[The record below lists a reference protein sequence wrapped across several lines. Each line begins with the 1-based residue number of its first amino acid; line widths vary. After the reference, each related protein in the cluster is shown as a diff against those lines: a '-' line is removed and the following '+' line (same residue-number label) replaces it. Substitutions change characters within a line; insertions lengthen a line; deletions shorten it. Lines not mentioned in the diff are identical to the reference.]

1 MARRIVQLT
10 DLHLLPNADDRLR
23 GVPTVR
29 VVAQVIEHLQ
39 RQVPDA
45 DCLVISGDLAQEE
58 AHTTY
63 RRLAEM
69 LGSWTS
75 RVRMIPGNHDNR
87 SELEAVFG
95 ARITLEDDR
104 VVFSEQLDAWRLIGL
119 DSQEPGKVAGRV
131 GTKQLQ
137 WFDRQL
143 REHATSPT
151 IVFVHH
157 PPVSVETTWFDE
169 IGLLDAQEL
178 RGMIARHTQV
188 KLVCC
193 GHVHFEFESKIGTA
207 LVVTT
212 PAASFQFA
220 PHTPSQQYDLQ
231 PPGYRVIELDG
242 SEFRTKVVRL
252 TKLDYPPEL
261 ES

>member
-131 GTKQLQ
+131 GKHVKVIRLKG
-137 WFDRQL
+137 
-143 REHATSPT
+143 A
-151 IVFVHH
+151 
-157 PPVSVETTWFDE
+157 
-169 IGLLDAQEL
+169 GLLRLHADFQ
-178 RGMIARHTQV
+178 RV
-188 KLVCC
+188 KGNVGQGCS
-193 GHVHFEFESKIGTA
+193 HVWHSGI
-207 LVVTT
+207 
-212 PAASFQFA
+212 
-220 PHTPSQQYDLQ
+220 
-231 PPGYRVIELDG
+231 
-242 SEFRTKVVRL
+242 TKREYL
-252 TKLDYPPEL
+252 WP
-261 ES
+261 